1 MGMKRTK
8 MLDTFTSTILGSVG
22 GRGWEIIENAIGLAN
37 TIMSQPGCLI
47 FH

>member
-8 MLDTFTSTILGSVG
+8 MFDTFTSRFWDPLGG
-22 GRGWEIIENAIGLAN
+22 GVWEIIENAIGLAN